1 MSAVAGILVVS
12 AVTPAVAVASLAV
25 SDGTG
30 MFDGLP
36 DYLAPQALDQ
46 TTTFYASQGGKPVP
60 IATFYAQNREDV
72 PWDGIA
78 QSVKDAAVATEDP
91 RFYTEGGIDFVGTV
105 RGALSTATGKDV
117 QGGSS
122 ITQQYVKNILV
133 QRCEQNDAV
142 DPDADPAVQK
152 KQQAKFEA
160 CYTDA
165 TGVTVQRKVQ
175 EIRYAI
181 GLDKRYSKDQILLSY
196 LNIVGFG
203 GRVYGIQAAA
213 EYYFGTDAKSL
224 TLPQAATLIAIL
236 NNPNYLR
243 IDDQSSSSTNVAAK
257 GFPATLERRNYVLK
271 RMYVNHKITKAEY
284 EQAKAT
290 KIEPHI
296 TPKESGCSSAVQF
309 DAGFFCDYV
318 RRIMLQDP
326 AFGKTAEQRQAQFQ
340 QGGLKVY
347 TTLNLDLQ
355 NTAQAALSNYIP
367 PTYGNLDL
375 GGANVSMEVGTGRVV
390 TMVENK
396 QFNDTSS
403 APPGTTSVNY
413 TTDYAYG
420 GSSGFQT
427 GSSFKAFD
435 LTAWLEAGHTLYES
449 VNANVHSFPE
459 SQFATCGDG
468 FGNVVWNV
476 ANDESSEGGYMSVLQ
491 ATEASVNT
499 AFAMMATKLN
509 LCSISNAA
517 QALGVH
523 TANPAPA
530 DEGGNPWVINP
541 PMVLGTNY
549 ISPLTM
555 AQAYAGIANGG
566 KMCTPIAIDRAVDA
580 NGKDIAVP
588 KTTCT
593 QAIPANVA
601 ATVAWALEHVLTAGT
616 ATGANPHD
624 GVPIM
629 GKTGTTDYAHE
640 NWLVT
645 STSKVAQATWIGLI
659 SGATDMHY
667 VYFKGIQGNNVKF
680 SVVKQIQA
688 ALDGVY
694 GGSPFPAPDNK
705 LIYGSGGSKGPSTN
719 SPAPTNP
726 GNRGGG
732 NGGNPGN
739 GPNPPTQSGG
749 AGDTGGGQGGPA
761 GPGGGPGDGPG
772 GGGDT
777 GGAPG
782 GGTNP

>member
-1 MSAVAGILVVS
+1 MASRLQAWAALVGFIAMSAVAGVLVTS

-30 MFDGLP
+30 VFDGLP
-36 DYLAPQALDQ
+36 DYLAPQPLDQ
-46 TTTFYASQGGKPVP
+46 TTTFYATKGGQPVP

-72 PWDGIA
+72 PWESIS
-78 QSVKDAAVATEDP
+78 QSVKDAAVSTEDP
-91 RFYTEGGIDFVGTV
+91 RFYSEGGIDVIGTV
-105 RGALSTATGKDV
+105 RGALATAIGHDV

-133 QRCEQNDAV
+133 QRCEENEAV
-142 DPDADPAVQK
+142 NPDAPADVQK

-160 CYTDA
+160 CYVDA
-165 TGVTVQRKVQ
+165 TGVTVQRKIQ

-203 GRVYGIQAAA
+203 GRVYGVQAAA

-224 TLPQAATLIAIL
+224 TLPQAATLVAIL

-243 IDDQSSSSTNVAAK
+243 IDDQSVRPDGALANTSKNGYAAAK
-257 GFPATLERRNYVLK
+257 QRRDYVLK
-271 RMYVNHKITKAEY
+271 RMFVAHKITKAEY
-284 EQAKAT
+284 TQAVAT

-296 TPKESGCSSAVQF
+296 TPKQSGCSSAVQF

-326 AFGKTAEQRQAQFQ
+326 SFGKTAEQRQALFQ

-367 PTYGNLDL
+367 PAYNGLDL

-390 TMVENK
+390 TMLENK
-396 QFNDTSS
+396 QFDDTGSTD
-403 APPGTTSVNY
+403 PGTTAVNY
-413 TTDYAYG
+413 ATDYAYG
-420 GSSGFQT
+420 GSNGFQT

-435 LTAWLEAGHTLYES
+435 LIAWLEAGHSLYENI
-449 VNANVHSFPE
+449 NANVHSFPE

-468 FGNVVWNV
+468 FGNVVWSV
-476 ANDESSEGGYMSVLQ
+476 ANDESTEGGTMSVLQ
-491 ATEASVNT
+491 ATEQSVNT

-509 LCSISNAA
+509 LCDISNAA
-517 QALGVH
+517 AALGVH
-523 TANPAPA
+523 TANPAPSP
-530 DEGGNPWVINP
+530 DGNPWVINP

-549 ISPLTM
+549 IAPLTM

-566 KMCTPIAIDRAVDA
+566 RMCTPIAIDKALDA
-580 NGKDIAVP
+580 NGKDLAVP

-593 QAIPANVA
+593 QAIPENIA
-601 ATVAWALEHVLTAGT
+601 ATATWALQHVLTAGT
-616 ATGANPHD
+616 AVSANPND
-624 GVPIM
+624 GVPLM

-645 STSKVAQATWIGLI
+645 STTKVAQATWIGLI
-659 SGATDMHY
+659 SGAADMHY

-680 SVVKQIQA
+680 AVVKQIQA
-688 ALDGVY
+688 ALDQVY
-694 GGSPFPAPDNK
+694 GGAAFPAPDNK
-705 LIYGSGGSKGPSTN
+705 LIYGTR
-719 SPAPTNP
+719 PAPAP
-726 GNRGGG
+726 APSPSPS
-732 NGGNPGN
+732 NPGN
-739 GPNPPTQSGG
+739 GG
-749 AGDTGGGQGGPA
+749 GGGQNPPGQ
-761 GPGGGPGDGPG
+761 GPGKGKG
-772 GGGDT
+772 GGG
-777 GGAPG
+777 
-782 GGTNP
+782 

>member
-1 MSAVAGILVVS
+1 MTKWNRERSLERVTSRAGAWGALAGFIAMSAVAGVLVVS
-12 AVTPAVAVASLAV
+12 AVTPALAVTSLAI

-36 DYLAPQALDQ
+36 DYLAPQPLDQ
-46 TTTFYASQGGKPVP
+46 TTTFYATKGGQEVP
-60 IATFYAQNREDV
+60 IASFYAQNREDV
-72 PWDGIA
+72 PWDGIS

-91 RFYTEGGIDFVGTV
+91 RFYSEGGIDVFGTV
-105 RGALSTATGKDV
+105 RGALSTASGKDV

-142 DPDADPAVQK
+142 DPDASAKVQK
-152 KQQAKFEA
+152 QQQAKFEA

-213 EYYFGTDAKSL
+213 QYYFGTDAKSL

-243 IDDQSSSSTNVAAK
+243 IDDQSTSSTNVAAK
-257 GFPATLERRNYVLK
+257 GFPATTERRNYVLQ
-271 RMYVNHKITKAEY
+271 RMLVNHKITNAEY
-284 EQAKAT
+284 KQAIAT
-290 KIEPHI
+290 KIQAHI
-296 TPKESGCSSAVQF
+296 TPKQSGCTSAVQF

-318 RRIMLQDP
+318 RRIMLSDP
-326 AFGKTAEQRQAQFQ
+326 SFGKTAEQRQAQFQ

-355 NTAQAALSNYIP
+355 NTAQAALSGYIP

-396 QFNDTSS
+396 QFDDSGD

-435 LTAWLEAGHTLYES
+435 LIAWLEAGHSLYES
-449 VNANVHSFPE
+449 VNANTHLFQE
-459 SQFATCGDG
+459 SQFATCGPPTTG
-468 FGNVVWNV
+468 PWSV
-476 ANDESSEGGYMSVLQ
+476 ANDESSEGGTMSVLQ

-509 LCSISNAA
+509 MCDISKAA
-517 QALGVH
+517 TDLGVH
-523 TANPAPA
+523 SANQ
-530 DEGGNPWVINP
+530 DVNPWTILP
-541 PMVLGTNY
+541 PFIIGVNY

-566 KMCTPIAIDRAVDA
+566 RMCTPIAIDKALDA
-580 NGKDIAVP
+580 NGNPITVP

-593 QAIPANVA
+593 QAIPENVA
-601 ATVAWALEHVLTAGT
+601 ATVTWALQHVMTGGT
-616 ATGANPHD
+616 ATGANPND

-680 SVVKQIQA
+680 SVVKQIDT
-688 ALDGVY
+688 ALDSVY
-694 GGSPFPAPDNK
+694 GGGAFPAPDNT
-705 LIYGSGGSKGPSTN
+705 LIYGNGSKPPATN
-719 SPAPTNP
+719 SPKP
-726 GNRGGG
+726 GTGG
-732 NGGNPGN
+732 NGGNSGGGN
-739 GPNPPTQSGG
+739 GPNPP
-749 AGDTGGGQGGPA
+749 APGQG
-761 GPGGGPGDGPG
+761 PGKPGKGH
-772 GGGDT
+772 
-777 GGAPG
+777 
-782 GGTNP
+782 

>member
-1 MSAVAGILVVS
+1 MTKWNRARSLEKVTSRAAAWGALAGFIAMSAVAGVLVVS
-12 AVTPAVAVASLAV
+12 AVTPAVAVASLAI

-36 DYLAPQALDQ
+36 DYLAPQPLDQ
-46 TTTFYASQGGKPVP
+46 TTTFYATKGGQYVP

-72 PWDGIA
+72 AWDAIS

-91 RFYTEGGIDFVGTV
+91 RFYSEGGIDVFGTV
-105 RGALSTATGKDV
+105 RGALSTASGKDV

-142 DPDADPAVQK
+142 DPDASPKVQK
-152 KQQAKFEA
+152 QQQNKFEA

-213 EYYFGTDAKSL
+213 QYYFGTDAKSL

-243 IDDQSSSSTNVAAK
+243 IDDGSTSSDNVAAK
-257 GFPATLERRNYVLK
+257 GFPATTERRNYVLQ
-271 RMYVNHKITKAEY
+271 RMLVNHKISDAEY
-284 EQAKAT
+284 KQAVAT
-290 KIEPHI
+290 KIQPHI
-296 TPKESGCSSAVQF
+296 TPKLSGCSSAVSV

-318 RRIMLQDP
+318 QRIMLTDP
-326 AFGKTAEQRQAQFQ
+326 VFGKTAEQRQALFQ

-355 NTAQAALSNYIP
+355 NNAQAALSNYIP

-375 GGANVSMEVGTGRVV
+375 GGANVAMEVGTGRVV
-390 TMVENK
+390 EMVSNK
-396 QFNDTSS
+396 QFDDSGN

-413 TTDYAYG
+413 ATDYAYG
-420 GSSGFQT
+420 GSDGFQV
-427 GSSFKAFD
+427 GSSFKAYD
-435 LTAWLEAGHTLYES
+435 LVAWLEAGHSLYET

-468 FGNVVWNV
+468 FGNVVWPV

-509 LCSISNAA
+509 LCDISNAA

-523 TANPAPA
+523 PANPAPHS
-530 DEGGNPWVINP
+530 EGGNPWIINP
-541 PMVLGTNY
+541 PMVIGSGNY
-549 ISPLTM
+549 IAPLAQ

-566 KMCTPIAIDRAVDA
+566 KTCTPIAIDKAVDA
-580 NGKDIAVP
+580 NGKAIAVP

-593 QAIPANVA
+593 QAIPENVA
-601 ATVAWALEHVLTAGT
+601 ATVTWALQHVMTAGT
-616 ATGANPHD
+616 ATGANPND

-680 SVVKQIQA
+680 NVVKQVDT
-688 ALDGVY
+688 ALDSVY
-694 GGSPFPAPDNK
+694 GGSAFPAPDNT
-705 LIYGSGGSKGPSTN
+705 LIYGNRSKPPATS
-719 SPAPTNP
+719 SPNP
-726 GNRGGG
+726 GTGG
-732 NGGNPGN
+732 NGGNSGGGN
-739 GPNPPTQSGG
+739 GANPP
-749 AGDTGGGQGGPA
+749 APA
-761 GPGGGPGDGPG
+761 PGPGKPGKGHG
-772 GGGDT
+772 
-777 GGAPG
+777 
-782 GGTNP
+782 